1 MSIFKNFLKY
11 KKGGFVEQKES
22 QNPLEKPLAYDKSYI
37 MNHNRAVL
45 EDGRLYD
52 TSKSE
57 KVFTNP
63 DVEHIC
69 FGSKR
74 CRVYFLSPNGRWFSA
89 DGNIECATGKIT
101 DVGAYR
107 IQVTKIITTYKNL
120 RIEQEVTVK
129 TLIGKNDYE
138 LYKKYFGEAE
148 EA

>member
-1 MSIFKNFLKY
+1 MSILEKFLKN
-11 KKGGFVEQKES
+11 KKGGSVEQKGS
-22 QNPLEKPLAYDKSYI
+22 QNPIEKPLAYDKSYI
-37 MNHNRAVL
+37 TNHNRTVL

-52 TSKSE
+52 TSKAE
-57 KVFTNP
+57 KVFTDP
-63 DVEHIC
+63 DVEHIYL
-69 FGSKR
+69 GSKR

-89 DGNIECATGKIT
+89 DENTECETEKIT
-101 DVGAYR
+101 DVGEYR

-120 RIEQEVTVK
+120 RIELESTVK